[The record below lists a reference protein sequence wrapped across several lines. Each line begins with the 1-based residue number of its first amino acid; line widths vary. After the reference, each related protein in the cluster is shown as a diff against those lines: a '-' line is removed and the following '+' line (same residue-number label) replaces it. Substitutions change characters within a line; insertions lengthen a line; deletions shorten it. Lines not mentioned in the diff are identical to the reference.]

1 MLIPQNLRCEYL
13 VNPIGIEEI
22 APRFSWSFESNRRG
36 ARQTAYQLR
45 AWRDSP
51 ENSVWDTGKILSDQH
66 TQIVYVGESL
76 SSRQRI
82 FWQVRVW
89 DEHDAVFESE
99 IAFWEMG
106 LLHRDDWQAQW
117 IGSTIVGAPQ
127 TSVPCPYLRK
137 PFRLTQTPKQAR
149 LYITALGVYEATL
162 NGKPISDD
170 VLRPGWTDY
179 NQRVPYQVYD
189 VTTLLQTGENVM
201 GAILGDGWFCGYLG
215 WQPRQ
220 QYGDA
225 PLLFAQLMLDFDDG
239 TTEVIATDSTWQT
252 TTGAIM
258 SSDMLMGESVHAGRA
273 LPGWD
278 APGYDASRWLRADTF
293 LEPGYKLVAQT
304 APPVRRKEMIEPIK
318 APQLRELAHHNKV
331 WIFDFGENVV
341 GRVRLKISGKAGT
354 TIKLRYAE
362 ILNTDGTLYIEN
374 LRAARATDYYT
385 LRGNG
390 DEIYEPHFTFHG
402 FRYAEISGYDGIP
415 TRETLT
421 AVVLYSDT
429 PPAGTFE
436 CSDPL
441 INQLQKNIVR
451 SQKGNFLEVP
461 TDCPQRDERLGWTGD
476 AQVFIRTATFN
487 MDVAAFFTKWQQD
500 IADAQDADGRVPSV
514 CPNVFH
520 PEDNNDGGPAWAD
533 AILICPWTI
542 YQVYGDTRILATHY
556 ASFQRFV
563 TYLKNASHDLIRA
576 HPHIDAWG
584 GYGDW
589 LSLHPETPKD
599 LIGTAFFA
607 HCAHLMVQIATL
619 LDKPDDAYYYQE
631 LHSRIVAAFR
641 NRFVTPAGLLV
652 AQTQTAYVL
661 ALHFDLL
668 PENMRSQ
675 AVAQLVSNIERR
687 GIHLSTGFVGT
698 PYLLPVLTRFG
709 KHGLATALLHQTTY
723 PSWLYPVTQGA
734 TSIWERWDGW
744 TEEKG
749 FQNAGMNSF
758 NHYAYGSVG
767 AWIYETVGG
776 IDTEQ
781 PGFQNIILRPRPTN
795 QLSYATATYH
805 APAGLIESAWR
816 REQGQFEYR
825 VTVPP
830 NTTATVHLPVL
841 PTSIITENDIPIE
854 QADGVTLISRSDTE
868 AIYHVLPGKYVFAVV

>member
-1 MLIPQNLRCEYL
+1 MLMPHLLRCEYL
-13 VNPIGIEEI
+13 VNPIGIEVT
-22 APRFSWSFESNRRG
+22 APRLSWAFESTRRG
-36 ARQTAYQLR
+36 ARQTAYQIQ
-45 AWRDSP
+45 AWHNSP
-51 ENSVWDTGKILSDQH
+51 DNSVWDTGKILSDQH
-66 TQIVYVGESL
+66 THIVYAGEAL
-76 SSRQRI
+76 ASRQRI

-89 DEHDAVFESE
+89 DEQDAVFESD
-99 IAFWEMG
+99 IAFFEMG
-106 LLHRDDWQAQW
+106 LLARDEWQAQW
-117 IGSTIVGAPQ
+117 IGSSMVGAPQ

-137 PFRLTQTPKQAR
+137 AFRLTRRPQQAR

-162 NGKPISDD
+162 NGQAISED

-179 NQRVPYQVYD
+179 TKRVPYQVYD
-189 VTTLLQTGENVM
+189 VTALLQTGENVI

-220 QYGDA
+220 HYGDA
-225 PLLFAQLMLDFDDG
+225 PMLCAQLMLDFEDG
-239 TTEVIATDSTWQT
+239 TTEMIATDGTWQT

-258 SSDMLMGESVHAGRA
+258 ASDMLMGESYHAGRE

-278 APGYDASRWLRADTF
+278 APGYDASRWLHAQVFT
-293 LEPGYKLVAQT
+293 EPGCQLVAQT
-304 APPVRRKEMIEPIK
+304 APPVRRKELIEPIK
-318 APQLRELAHHNKV
+318 APQMRELAHHNTV
-331 WIFDFGENVV
+331 WIFDFGENMV

-362 ILNTDGTLYIEN
+362 ILNPDGTLYIEN

-385 LRGNG
+385 LHGTG
-390 DEIYEPHFTFHG
+390 QEIYEPHFTFHG
-402 FRYAEISGYDGIP
+402 FRYAEISGFEGIP
-415 TRETLT
+415 THDTLT
-421 AVVLYSDT
+421 AIVLYSDT
-429 PPAGTFE
+429 PPTGSFE

-500 IADAQDADGRVPSV
+500 IADAQISDGRVPSV

-542 YQVYGDTRILATHY
+542 YQIYGDTRLLAAHY
-556 ASFQRFV
+556 ESFQRFMA
-563 TYLKNASHDLIRA
+563 YLENTSLNLIRA
-576 HPHIDAWG
+576 HPLADAWG

-607 HCAHLMVQIATL
+607 HCAHLMRQIATL
-619 LDKPDDAYYYQE
+619 LNQPDDAEKYSD
-631 LHSRIVAAFR
+631 LHSRIVAAFQ
-641 NRFVTPAGLLV
+641 NRFVTPDGLLV

-668 PENMRSQ
+668 PEKLRLR
-675 AVAQLVSNIERR
+675 AIEQLVRDIERR

-698 PYLLPVLTRFG
+698 PYLLPVLTKHG
-709 KHGLATALLHQTTY
+709 KHSLATALLHQTTY

-744 TEEKG
+744 TEDKG
-749 FQNAGMNSF
+749 FQSASMNSF

-767 AWIYETVGG
+767 EWIYSSVGG
-776 IDTEQ
+776 IDTEN
-781 PGFQNIILRPRPTN
+781 PGFKQLILRPRPTN
-795 QLSYATATYH
+795 QLNYAKATYR
-805 APAGLIESAWR
+805 APAGLIESEWR
-816 REQGQFEYR
+816 REPGQFEYR

-830 NTTATVHLPVL
+830 NTTATVYLPAFS
-841 PTSIITENDIPIE
+841 TSIITENDIPVE
-854 QADGVTLISRSDTE
+854 QAAGVTLIHRNDTE
-868 AIYHVLPGKYVFAVV
+868 AVYQVVSGKYVFSVA